1 MIPDTGCI
9 IKYGSYFG
17 LVEHLDLNKMTA
29 NLLLFKTMEEADDVV
44 HELSLKQFPKW
55 HETECPKCRRDDGRK

>member
-17 LVEHLDLNKMTA
+17 LVEHLDLDKMTA
-29 NLLLFKTMEEADDVV
+29 KLLLYKTFEEADDVV
-44 HELSLKQFPKW
+44 HKLSLEQFPNW
-55 HETECPKCRRDDGRK
+55 HKTECPKCKKGAE